1 MLVWILPACVLM
13 FVFLYLWTRI
23 PSKSWRFQQSGHS
36 RAWGSPDTLNQGGW
50 VLPWPHGPSV
60 GQEQPREAPGRCSA
74 EQSSCRHEG
83 KIWAV
88 LTLCQTD
95 PYEVSKSS
103 QVPFEDMVTSV
114 TAAFCSPELLNWFYS
129 DPVSCFIKVC
139 SGESRALVL
148 AVLDQVVL

>member
-36 RAWGSPDTLNQGGW
+36 RTWGSPDTLNQGGW

-60 GQEQPREAPGRCSA
+60 GQEQPCEAPGRCSA
-74 EQSSCRHEG
+74 EQSSCRYEG

-88 LTLCQTD
+88 LTESLSALSDRSLWSQQKFPSAFWGHGHISHCGFLQSRAT
-95 PYEVSKSS
+95 ELILLRSS
-103 QVPFEDMVTSV
+103 Q
-114 TAAFCSPELLNWFYS
+114 LFYQG
-129 DPVSCFIKVC
+129 VFRRK
-139 SGESRALVL
+139 
-148 AVLDQVVL
+148 